1 MPPFPCSKTLHAVSV
16 YLVSEYAV
24 KLTEKK
30 KKKMHF
36 SPTGSKGPD
45 VVHKI
50 CPEAHKNL
58 AIGSELQLKYRF
70 KITVEEALRL

>member
-36 SPTGSKGPD
+36 SPTGSEGPIYTS
-45 VVHKI
+45 KI
-50 CPEAHKNL
+50 PIKTTKNNRC
-58 AIGSELQLKYRF
+58 GTQNMP
-70 KITVEEALRL
+70 